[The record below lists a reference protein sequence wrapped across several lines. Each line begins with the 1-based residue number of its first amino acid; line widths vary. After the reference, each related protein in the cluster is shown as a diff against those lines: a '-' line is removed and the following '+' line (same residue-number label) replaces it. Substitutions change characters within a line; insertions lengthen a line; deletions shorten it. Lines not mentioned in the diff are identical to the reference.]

1 MKKITRAKIVLSSL
15 IIMYLYA
22 FIEDPSRGVYNPKI
36 EYETEDDSFGTY
48 SGGRVYIGS
57 KNYINSIKNEV
68 SPNDILIVDES
79 NGKPDEPGDP
89 NYKILN
95 SYKVVSNEERN
106 EILLLLKKYDE
117 LNGTEWNRTMESLRN
132 EWEVHNILYD
142 LGLYLDHTED
152 VDLDNND
159 ENLFSSKVLSMILH
173 T

>member
-57 KNYINSIKNEV
+57 KKYINSIKKEV

-95 SYKVVSNEERN
+95 SYKIVSNEERN

-117 LNGTEWNRTMESLRN
+117 LNGTEWNRTIESLRN

-159 ENLFSSKVLSMILH
+159 EDLFSSKVLSMILH